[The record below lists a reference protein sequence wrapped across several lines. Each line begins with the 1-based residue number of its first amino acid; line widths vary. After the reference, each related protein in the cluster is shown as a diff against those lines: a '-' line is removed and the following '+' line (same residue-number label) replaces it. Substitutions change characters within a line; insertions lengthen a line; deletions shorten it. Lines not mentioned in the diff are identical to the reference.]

1 MYDVALLTE
10 ENPSKLTELFGKH
23 LISIL
28 ISGTGSDL
36 KRQSYAY
43 SGFLVLIGDDWVVM
57 TAGHSVEGIKKATSQ
72 GFKVDVFD
80 LIDSFSS
87 GTHKRSLPIGCV
99 LEDWHSSYSHDN
111 PGGMDIAF
119 KKLDPFHQ
127 RALKANNMSP
137 INLAEDFSRL
147 KKSPVEMLMLAG
159 LPDEKTNIG
168 NAAARLTVVIIP
180 GDLIAFS
187 QASEVFKDGSENR
200 YFGQLDRGKWNKS
213 DLTSITGTSGGPV
226 FGIWYSEDKKQF
238 DYTVVAI
245 DPAWQ

>member
-1 MYDVALLTE
+1 
-10 ENPSKLTELFGKH
+10 
-23 LISIL
+23 
-28 ISGTGSDL
+28 
-36 KRQSYAY
+36 
-43 SGFLVLIGDDWVVM
+43 
-57 TAGHSVEGIKKATSQ
+57 
-72 GFKVDVFD
+72 
-80 LIDSFSS
+80 
-87 GTHKRSLPIGCV
+87 
-99 LEDWHSSYSHDN
+99 
-111 PGGMDIAF
+111 MDIAF

-245 DPAWQ
+245 QSGWCERELQFAAWPIDDISAYLAREVMSRESDFS